1 MERRQAL
8 KNIGLSFGSI
18 TMSSGI
24 ISIIQSC
31 QSNESFTDL
40 KFFGGSEEDLNVA
53 SFLTKI
59 PILRKDFII
68 DEFQVIESKSF
79 GADVILLIAA
89 ILNKNKIKKL
99 PLSNN
104 KKKCLISLLENY
116 HLVSK
121 IKLNENSFEKVNK
134 DLTQIFG
141 IGRWTAEMFSIFYLG
156 LPDIMPLGDLGFINA
171 YKKYYNDIKNGTHP
185 HDKTVRPQIL
195 KKSMNIEYFSII
207 NNFYKLGRFCNI
219 KCRNIIHVCLNIN

>member
-1 MERRQAL
+1 MKCDPVFRKYYNPKHQL
-8 KNIGLSFGSI
+8 KTNKNKFDVLFKSICSQQISVSAAMSIYKNSKHIIGPI
-18 TMSSGI
+18 
-24 ISIIQSC
+24 
-31 QSNESFTDL
+31 NFTN
-40 KFFGGSEEDLNVA
+40 FTN
-53 SFLTKI
+53 
-59 PILRKDFII
+59 
-68 DEFQVIESKSF
+68 
-79 GADVILLIAA
+79 
-89 ILNKNKIKKL
+89 NKNKIKKL

-171 YKKYYNDIKNGTHP
+171 YKKYYNDVKFKKFSKN
-185 HDKTVRPQIL
+185 
-195 KKSMNIEYFSII
+195 S
-207 NNFYKLGRFCNI
+207 YKW
-219 KCRNIIHVCLNIN
+219 RNYSTIVTWYLWSSYDSEPLYL